1 MQIDNTQPDN
11 TCIPSQKRKKKKE
24 KEKKVEDNT
33 CLNHCQLHNP
43 N

>member
-1 MQIDNTQPDN
+1 MY
-11 TCIPSQKRKKKKE
+11 SFSKKKKKKME